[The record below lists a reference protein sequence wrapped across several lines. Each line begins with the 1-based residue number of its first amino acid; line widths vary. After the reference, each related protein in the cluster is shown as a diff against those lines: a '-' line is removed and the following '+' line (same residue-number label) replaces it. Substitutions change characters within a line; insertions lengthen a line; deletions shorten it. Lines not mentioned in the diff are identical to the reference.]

1 MITTE
6 TGHAVMATQD
16 EYVLVRLTQTLQLE
30 VSPVYQVRG
39 SLTLTQA
46 ADMTALSLFY
56 TFAAIRKGYV
66 YPPLNNV
73 VLCWHVWVQRFPS
86 AIFQPYQGVFLDKGL
101 TDRTKLGAIS
111 KSKGSILPLRWLGLY
126 GNVQCTGND
135 VTVADGFLRL
145 FFLAARVVAKTAHAP
160 SAARR
165 LEHEFRA
172 YSALRSLQG
181 ESIPR
186 FLGISEEKDKTV
198 LLTSHVGKSLR
209 DFGEL
214 QAAQKRR
221 LLQRLIRLHENGI
234 QHNDLEPRNVTYSQ
248 TLGPVIIDFDRASLD
263 HQCTGSSCAELLG
276 LDLPA
281 ELSGMEQDPETR
293 FIFRILSDIVN
304 SLIQFLC
311 SLFRG

>member
-6 TGHAVMATQD
+6 TGHAIMATQD
-16 EYVLVRLTQTLQLE
+16 EYVLLE
-30 VSPVYQVRG
+30 VSPVYRVRG
-39 SLTLTQA
+39 SRALTQA
-46 ADMTALSLFY
+46 ADMAALSLFY
-56 TFAAIRKGYV
+56 TFAAIRRGFV
-66 YPPLNNV
+66 YPPSNTSV
-73 VLCWHVWVQRFPS
+73 VWSVRIPEFPP

-101 TDRTKLGAIS
+101 TERTKLGAIS
-111 KSKGSILPLRWLGLY
+111 KFKGSILPLRWLGLY

-135 VTVADGFLRL
+135 VTVADGFLYL

-181 ESIPR
+181 VAIPR
-186 FLGISEEKDKTV
+186 FLGLYISEDQDKTV
-198 LLTSHVGKSLR
+198 LLTSHAGKSLR

-214 QAAQKRR
+214 QHAQRHR
-221 LLQRLIRLHENGI
+221 LLRRLIRLHENGI

-263 HQCTGSSCAELLG
+263 HQCTGSSCAELLYVAG
-276 LDLPA
+276 LLDLDLAA
-281 ELSGMEQDPETR
+281 ELSGMEQVPERR
-293 FIFRILSDIVN
+293 FIFRILIDIVN